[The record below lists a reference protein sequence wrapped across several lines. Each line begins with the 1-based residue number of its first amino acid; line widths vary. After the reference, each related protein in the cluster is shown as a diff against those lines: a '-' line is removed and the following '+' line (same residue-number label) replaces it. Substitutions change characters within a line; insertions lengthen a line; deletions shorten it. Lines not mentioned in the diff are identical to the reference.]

1 MNKILF
7 LADTTT
13 MITRFLIYGTVGWC
27 LEIFWTGLL
36 AGFKGNKT
44 LSGSTSLWM
53 FPIYGCAAFLAPVS
67 RLLKNT
73 SVFFRGITYMSCIF
87 SAEFVSG
94 TLLKRHGFCPWDYG
108 QSRFNIKRVIRL
120 DYAPFWFLAGLLF
133 EKLVQPPKSESF

>member
-1 MNKILF
+1 MNKKLF

-53 FPIYGCAAFLAPVS
+53 FPIYGMVVFLEP
-67 RLLKNT
+67 
-73 SVFFRGITYMSCIF
+73 FFVLFGGLPFFVRGVAYMLFIF
-87 SAEFVSG
+87 GAEYISG
-94 TLLKRHGFCPWDYG
+94 LTLLGTVGVCPWDY
-108 QSRFNIKRVIRL
+108 SHAKLNIAGVIRL
-120 DYAPFWFLAGLLF
+120 DYAPVWFGVGLFYEWLF
-133 EKLVQPPKSESF
+133 KVLITLL